1 MPKKRFHHDGF
12 FAISASARDEPQ
24 RLQNL
29 LFGLFPVPH
38 WVQIR
43 SPGLIAGSSSRTAAG
58 RLRCTSSPGFWAAG
72 ARAAVSCPPPPRGSA
87 GRRARA
93 PGGGGGGGGRR
104 RGGARGGGGGP
115 PRRPP

>member
-12 FAISASARDEPQ
+12 LATSASARDEPQ

-43 SPGLIAGSSSRTAAG
+43 SPGLSAGSSSRTAAG

-72 ARAAVSCPPPPRGSA
+72 ARAPTA
-87 GRRARA
+87 GAAGGAA
-93 PGGGGGGGGRR
+93 PSVGAAGAAGGGAAAAT
-104 RGGARGGGGGP
+104 AR
-115 PRRPP
+115 